1 MIDFLMDGLLS
12 WLGDLVTNLLTGLL
26 DLLTASVFRSP
37 DVTVLPQVQTI
48 ADRAALVVSS
58 GFILAILTAGIL
70 LVTSTTFEVRYT
82 AQDLAPRL
90 LVGFVMSAFSVPL
103 CSALIGI
110 ANAVMA
116 AMVGDAVPTDPAA
129 EGPTTKAINMAHV
142 HVASALTDASNTVV
156 AIVIGLL
163 IVVLMFL
170 LVSGFVVRVG
180 VLIVLAGIAPVALA
194 CYALPYTQPAAQLW
208 WRSLLGCLATP
219 VLQAIAFSTGI
230 ELLTDPS
237 ANMSVFFFAGHSS
250 DVLNLMLVVVVL
262 WVTIKIPGLVKRY
275 VTGGG
280 SPNMM
285 AIIVRTVLV
294 QAVAR
299 RIPGLGRFARPVA
312 RGRA

>member
-1 MIDFLMDGLLS
+1 MIDFLMNGLLS

-37 DVTVLPQVQTI
+37 DVTMLPQVQTI

-70 LVTSTTFEVRYT
+70 LITSTTFEVRYT

-142 HVASALTDASNTVV
+142 HVASALTDESNAVV
-156 AIVIGLL
+156 AIVIVLL

-170 LVSGFVVRVG
+170 LVSGFAVRVG

-237 ANMSVFFFAGHSS
+237 ANMMCSS
-250 DVLNLMLVVVVL
+250 SPA
-262 WVTIKIPGLVKRY
+262 IPAMCS
-275 VTGGG
+275 T
-280 SPNMM
+280 
-285 AIIVRTVLV
+285 
-294 QAVAR
+294 
-299 RIPGLGRFARPVA
+299 
-312 RGRA
+312 